1 MTDYFGYNLNQLMPL
16 REIVFNTLR
25 QAILKGQIKPGERL
39 MEVHLA
45 NQLGVSRTPVR
56 EAIRMLELEGLVI
69 MEPRK
74 GARVA
79 EIERQDLNDVLEL
92 RRGLEELA
100 IQKACE
106 RITQDELGRL
116 ERAADEFSALV
127 YTEDGE
133 QPNLTALAE
142 ADVCFHDVIYE
153 ATHNRRLVQLLNN
166 LREQMYR
173 YRMEYMKDT
182 ASRKLLDQE
191 HKQICAAIR
200 SGDVDQARQSIC
212 AHIDNQQRAI
222 ILSLME

>member
-1 MTDYFGYNLNQLMPL
+1 MADTFEYDLNQLMPL

-25 QAILKGQIKPGERL
+25 QAILKGKIKPGERL

-45 NQLGVSRTPVR
+45 NKLGVSRTPVR

-79 EIERQDLNDVLEL
+79 EIERQELNDVLEL

-100 IQKACE
+100 IKKACE
-106 RITQDELGRL
+106 RITSEELKRL
-116 ERAADEFSALV
+116 DAAAEEFSNLV
-127 YTEDGE
+127 KNNKGSESD
-133 QPNLTALAE
+133 LIALAE
-142 ADVCFHDVIYE
+142 ADVNFHDVIYE

-173 YRMEYMKDT
+173 YRMEYMKDA
-182 ASRKLLDQE
+182 ASRQLLDAE
-191 HKQICAAIR
+191 HKEICCAVR
-200 SGDVDQARQSIC
+200 SGDVQRAHKCIC
-212 AHIDNQQRAI
+212 EHIDNQQTAI
-222 ILSLME
+222 IASLNQ